1 MLPPPAVGLMDP
13 LGGDPHPFVHPEKGS
28 SVQTNR
34 PRSHALDGP
43 PAVPATSGS
52 LSPHL
57 CGCSDSMSRSAW
69 RTRLRIAGAKHSNS
83 RASSPAVRPGR
94 TSSTIWR
101 RYEDLVESGGLALF
115 RRLGHTRARPAILKS
130 RNDSGLY
137 DKATIDT
144 LLQALLETGGTWTRF
159 YRPTDCEQVAERLR
173 HGR

>member
-101 RYEDLVESGGLALF
+101 RYEDLVERNLSTTLRQRRF
-115 RRLGHTRARPAILKS
+115 RFTEQAVVSWSRPA
-130 RNDSGLY
+130 G
-137 DKATIDT
+137 
-144 LLQALLETGGTWTRF
+144 
-159 YRPTDCEQVAERLR
+159 
-173 HGR
+173 